1 MSTHLL
7 SVGVKPYTSDAAK
20 SKISPHRS
28 IMASM
33 RTTAKTTANNKQN
46 QPTKTPFCAFCFN
59 LGKPAAIYNS
69 HYIRE
74 TPAKDSRII
83 CPELKSCKCMGCGKQ
98 GHTISN
104 CNLAL
109 DLRPTPNTPNASE
122 PNGPS
127 AWVKSTNKDH
137 RMGENQKQGIDAPY
151 KNRHYQNPT
160 KPHQIQPKNIYSLLT
175 EDDENSDDEDETATM
190 VSEIS
195 HTNASIASSATTEN
209 DISIK
214 SYAAALMS
222 VLHPKQPQLTI
233 PRIQPTTEPTT
244 TYDFSIFRTTKRYA
258 SWADAESSDDEE

>member
-1 MSTHLL
+1 
-7 SVGVKPYTSDAAK
+7 
-20 SKISPHRS
+20 
-28 IMASM
+28 M
-33 RTTAKTTANNKQN
+33 RTTAKTTANYKQT

-104 CNLAL
+104 C
-109 DLRPTPNTPNASE
+109 RST
-122 PNGPS
+122 
-127 AWVKSTNKDH
+127 KSDH
-137 RMGENQKQGIDAPY
+137 RMGEQQRLGIDAPY
-151 KNRHYQNPT
+151 KNRHIQNPT

-175 EDDENSDDEDETATM
+175 EDAENSDDEDETATM

-209 DISIK
+209 DVSMK
-214 SYAAALMS
+214 SYAAALLS
-222 VLHPKQPQLTI
+222 VLHPKKPQLTN
-233 PRIQPTTEPTT
+233 PSIQPTTEQTKT